1 MSRGLSKV
9 IDHLR
14 ADLGRN
20 DKPQFEARFET
31 RAKLLGGFVTV
42 FRYCRARW
50 VPHGLPAALLEDCME
65 QLSRRI

>member
-14 ADLGRN
+14 ADLGRI

-31 RAKLLGGFVTV
+31 CAKLLGGFVTV
-42 FRYCRARW
+42 FRLCEEKRESAWTRQW
-50 VPHGLPAALLEDCME
+50 SVN
-65 QLSRRI
+65 